1 MCSLAPTPEY
11 IAAFRVARWDT
22 FRLNCPS
29 ITDILPDSPRTL
41 EREAEALERW
51 GYQRVLLAG
60 HSFGGSISLIAVG
73 RSDAID
79 AVIATAPAAYGSAQ
93 SAKLGEGHSGPTRD
107 FVV

>member
-1 MCSLAPTPEY
+1 M
-11 IAAFRVARWDT
+11 
-22 FRLNCPS
+22 NCPS
-29 ITDILPDSPRTL
+29 ITEILPDSPRTL
-41 EREAEALERW
+41 ESEAEALDRW